1 MPPWR
6 TAWAVAG
13 LLAVGCV
20 ETPVDLDASHDAA
33 FGIPG
38 DSAEDAASG
47 GATDVGA
54 PDAGLAPDAAVKDAA
69 VPDAAVPDAAVKDAA
84 VLDAAVK
91 DAAAPDAAVKDAAV
105 LDAAVPDAAVLDAAL
120 PDAGQAVLD
129 ASSDAGPPDAGPETP
144 PGDGS
149 APTTHS
155 GEVVWN
161 VIPRAGTAFCPY
173 QSIALWKEETFTL
186 NDPSASGFYCQSG
199 CPPFP
204 APPDGEVVI
213 VGGNYDLS
221 VYLIFKPD
229 VLKELSTQSFRDN
242 FLYAKMNWRTVPKT
256 PLKYAAGF
264 SPGIG
269 TGAWQEPLPKL
280 EFVSYEPPLL
290 HVRVSAVGLGQ
301 SSELR
306 QEATLPYACVVQ
318 GKFGEFPSICTEVEC
333 TYLAD
338 SPGNGTHFTAD
349 VTLPLIPPQQ

>member
-1 MPPWR
+1 
-6 TAWAVAG
+6 VA
-13 LLAVGCV
+13 
-20 ETPVDLDASHDAA
+20 
-33 FGIPG
+33 
-38 DSAEDAASG
+38 
-47 GATDVGA
+47 
-54 PDAGLAPDAAVKDAA
+54 DAAVKDAA
-69 VPDAAVPDAAVKDAA
+69 TPDAAVLDAAVPDAAVKDAA
-84 VLDAAVK
+84 VLDAAV
-91 DAAAPDAAVKDAAV
+91 
-105 LDAAVPDAAVLDAAL
+105 

-129 ASSDAGPPDAGPETP
+129 ASSDAGPPDAGSETP

-149 APTTHS
+149 ATTHS

-186 NDPSASGFYCQSG
+186 NDPSASGFYCQGG
-199 CPPFP
+199 CPPLP

-213 VGGNYDLS
+213 VGGTNDLS

-229 VLKELSTQSFRDN
+229 VLKQLSTQSFRDN

-256 PLKYAAGF
+256 PLKYIAGF
-264 SPGIG
+264 PAGIG
-269 TGAWQEPLPKL
+269 TSAWQEPLPEL
-280 EFVSYEPPLL
+280 ELITYEPPLL
-290 HVRVSAVGLGQ
+290 HVRLSAVGLGQ
-301 SSELR
+301 SSVLR

-338 SPGNGTHFTAD
+338 SPANGTHFTAD